1 MTHDQNFKNLIL
13 DYPRQAIALF
23 AASEAQAIDAD
34 ARVTPVRQ
42 EQLLERL
49 GERFRE
55 LDIPL
60 LVEWPDGRREAI
72 LFVIEEET
80 EPARFSVHRLA
91 HYCLD
96 LSELL
101 GTDRVVPVV
110 VFLRRGDF
118 AQRLCLRGDAT
129 TYLDFRF
136 LTYALPGTPAREH
149 FDSANLVARLN
160 LPNMAYGPEEK
171 LKVYAQA
178 MRGLTTL
185 EPDPERRLKYL
196 DFIDIYAALDENER
210 LVYRQ
215 RYPEEVAEMTR
226 FAERFM
232 EKGRLEG
239 REEGRVEG
247 REEGIGQGEARVLLH
262 LLTLKFGSVPD
273 AVRSRVESADAETLL
288 RWSEQVLSADRVE
301 DVFEG

>member
-42 EQLLERL
+42 EQLQERL

-80 EPARFSVHRLA
+80 APARFSVHRLA

-101 GTDRVVPVV
+101 DTHRVVPVV
-110 VFLRRGDF
+110 VFLHRGDF
-118 AQRLCLRGDAT
+118 PQRLSLRGDVT
-129 TYLDFRF
+129 SYLDFHF
-136 LTYALPGTPAREH
+136 LAYALSRIPAREH

-160 LPNMAYGPEEK
+160 LPNMAYAPEEK
-171 LKVYAQA
+171 LEVYAHA

-210 LVYRQ
+210 IVYRQ
-215 RYPEEVAEMTR
+215 RYPEEVAKVTR
-226 FAERFM
+226 FAERFI
-232 EKGRLEG
+232 
-239 REEGRVEG
+239 
-247 REEGIGQGEARVLLH
+247 EEGIGQGEARVLLR
-262 LLTLKFGSVPD
+262 LLTLKFGPLPEP
-273 AVRSRVESADAETLL
+273 VRARIESADADTLL
-288 RWSEQVLSADRVE
+288 RWSERVLTADQLDE
-301 DVFEG
+301 VFGS